1 MTDAP
6 QPSLRGLN
14 QEAVTRLSDALGQ
27 GDGETWWHS
36 LLDEIRNSADPE
48 AVLNRVEGIAQ
59 AVAEAATGA
68 GEGAGGT
75 GGGAGSG
82 RTGSGGASAG
92 AGAGAGTGGTGPGET
107 GSGRTGAGGLGAIF
121 EANPVAMKALVAVT
135 AASGSIALH
144 LRTNPDDV
152 MLLTNPSDLP
162 PTDSGLAL
170 ERTLASINGHS
181 EPVGALKL
189 HKRREYIRIAAA
201 DLLGIATVVQVGAA
215 LAALADACLECAS
228 RLAADELGI
237 NEPPTA
243 IIAMG
248 KLGGQEL
255 NYASDIDVIFV
266 SNGEEDLARRHAE
279 RVIAIIGGS
288 TPAETI
294 FRIDVDLRP
303 EGRAGAL
310 TRSIESFKTYWE
322 KWAQTWEF
330 QALVKARAAAGDPD
344 LGRCF
349 IEAAQP
355 FIWPERL
362 DPEAIRSIRAM
373 KARTE
378 QELLKKGTSERE
390 VKRGPGGIRDVEF
403 AVQLLQLVHGRADP
417 TLRDRSTLGA
427 LAALAAGG
435 YVDASDASAL
445 GNAYKFLRAVE
456 HRLQIRD
463 ERQVYALPANPAELE
478 VLAKTLG
485 MRGRT
490 NMSATEVFEKFYRE
504 NGAVVRSIHE
514 RLFFRP
520 LLEVFA
526 AASADDGA
534 GLSEEAAD
542 ERLAAFGFTDI
553 RRARAGLA
561 ELTRGISRASRLM
574 QQLLP
579 LMLEWLSESPNP
591 DLGLTELRNL
601 IDAVGDQA
609 NLVTTFRENP
619 TAAQHLCTVLG
630 TSRVLA
636 DILTREPEALGT
648 YIDETKSPVAIAK
661 EARSF
666 TSWRS
671 GPTEQF
677 EAINRF
683 HRREFLR
690 IGTRDIVFGA
700 PVAEIGEELA
710 ALGDSVLEIALESA
724 LEEIPGPE
732 MRFAV
737 IAMGSYGGKEMNYSS
752 DLDVIFLF
760 DGGSPERALAV
771 AARLFENFQGVASRG
786 IAFKLD
792 AALRPEGKS
801 GPIARSLDST
811 MQYYEKWAE
820 TWEFQALTK
829 ARHGAGDS
837 TLTSDLLESIEPMI
851 WPYPFPTERIRE
863 IRMMKARMERE
874 RIPAGEDAEFHL
886 KLGPGGLTDVEF
898 AVQLAA
904 LRNSGLK
911 TDLRH
916 GNTLETLRAL
926 EVAGV
931 FDCDTATRLR
941 DGYEFCTLVRNRLF
955 LMKGR
960 QLDSLPKDPRESAQL
975 AESLGW
981 QENPRS
987 TLRAE
992 YKKHTR
998 RARTAF
1004 EEVFYSD

>member
-14 QEAVTRLSDALGQ
+14 QEAVARLLDALGQ
-27 GDGETWWHS
+27 VDGVTWWHR
-36 LLDEIRNSADPE
+36 LLDETRDSADPV
-48 AVLNRVEGIAQ
+48 AVLNRVEAIAE
-59 AVAEAATGA
+59 AFAEAAA
-68 GEGAGGT
+68 GAGGT
-75 GGGAGSG
+75 GA
-82 RTGSGGASAG
+82 GASA
-92 AGAGAGTGGTGPGET
+92 AK
-107 GSGRTGAGGLGAIF
+107 GGLGAIF
-121 EANPVAMKALVAVT
+121 EANPIATKALVAVT
-135 AASGSIALH
+135 AASGSMALH
-144 LRTNPDDV
+144 LKTNPDDV
-152 MLLTNPSDLP
+152 MLLADPSDLP
-162 PTDSGLAL
+162 PTESERAL
-170 ERTLASINGHS
+170 ERALDSIHGSPN
-181 EPVGALKL
+181 PVTALRM
-189 HKRREYIRIAAA
+189 HKRREYIRISAA
-201 DLLGIATVVQVGAA
+201 DLLGISDVAQVGAA

-228 RLAADELGI
+228 RLASDELGVD
-237 NEPPTA
+237 EAPTA
-243 IIAMG
+243 IISMG

-255 NYASDIDVIFV
+255 NYASDIDVMFV
-266 SNGEEDLARRHAE
+266 SNGDEDLARRHAE

-310 TRSIESFKTYWE
+310 TRSVESFKVYWE

-330 QALVKARAAAGDPD
+330 QALIKARPAAGH
-344 LGRCF
+344 LGLGDRF

-378 QELLKKGTSERE
+378 NELLKKGTSERE

-427 LAALAAGG
+427 LEALAAGG

-445 GNAYKFLRAVE
+445 DDAYRFLRTVE

-463 ERQVYALPANPAELE
+463 ERQVYALPTNLTELE

-485 MRGRT
+485 IRGRT
-490 NMSATEVFEKFYRE
+490 DTSAIEIFEQTYRE

-520 LLEVFA
+520 LLEAFGA
-526 AASADDGA
+526 APVDDGA
-534 GLSEEAAD
+534 SLSDEAAD
-542 ERLAAFGFTDI
+542 ERLAAFGFADI

-561 ELTRGISRASRLM
+561 ELTRGLSRASRLM

-648 YIDETKSPVAIAK
+648 YIDEAKTPETIAR

-671 GPTEQF
+671 GPAEQF

-690 IGTRDIVFGA
+690 IGTRDIIFGA
-700 PVAEIGEELA
+700 PVPEIGGELA
-710 ALGDSVLEIALESA
+710 ALGDSVLEVALESA

-737 IAMGSYGGKEMNYSS
+737 IAMGSYGGKEMSYSS
-752 DLDVIFLF
+752 DLDVIFVF
-760 DGGSPERALAV
+760 DAGTTERALAV
-771 AARLFENFQGVASRG
+771 AARLFENFQGIASHG
-786 IAFKLD
+786 VAFKLD

-811 MQYYEKWAE
+811 LQYYEKWAE

-837 TLTSDLLESIEPMI
+837 SLTSALLESIEPLI
-851 WPYPFPTERIRE
+851 WPDPFPAERIRE

-904 LRNSGLK
+904 LRNCGHEADLRQGSTLK
-911 TDLRH
+911 T
-916 GNTLETLRAL
+916 LEAL
-926 EVAGV
+926 EAADI
-931 FDCDTATRLR
+931 FDHGAASRLR
-941 DGYEFCTLVRNRLF
+941 EGYEFCTLVRNRLF

-960 QLDSLPKDPRESAQL
+960 QLDSLPQDPRESAQL

-981 QENPRS
+981 QESPRS
-987 TLRAE
+987 ALRAE
-992 YKKHTR
+992 YKKRTR
-998 RARTAF
+998 RARAAF

>member
-6 QPSLRGLN
+6 KSSLKGLN
-14 QEAVTRLSDALGQ
+14 HEAVTRLAGALGS
-27 GDGETWWHS
+27 DRDETAPWWHS
-36 LLDEIRNSADPE
+36 LLEEIRSSADPV
-48 AVLNRVEGIAQ
+48 AVLNRLESIAQ
-59 AVAEAATGA
+59 AAAD
-68 GEGAGGT
+68 AGGVKSSST
-75 GGGAGSG
+75 ADTDSPGGG
-82 RTGSGGASAG
+82 
-92 AGAGAGTGGTGPGET
+92 GERLRLST
-107 GSGRTGAGGLGAIF
+107 IF
-121 EANPVAMKALVAVT
+121 ETNPICIKALVAVT

-144 LRTNPDDV
+144 LKTSPDDV
-152 MLLTNPSDLP
+152 ALLATPGALPPSDP
-162 PTDSGLAL
+162 EQAL
-170 ERTLASINGHS
+170 ERALASIHGD
-181 EPVGALKL
+181 PVTALRM

-201 DLLGIATVVQVGAA
+201 DLLGIPDVAEVGAS
-215 LAALADACLECAS
+215 LAALADACLQCAS
-228 RLAADELGI
+228 KFATDELDL
-237 NEPPTA
+237 NDAPTA

-266 SNGEEDLARRHAE
+266 SNGNEDLARRHAE

-310 TRSIESFKTYWE
+310 TRSIESFKAYWE

-330 QALVKARAAAGDPD
+330 QALLKARPAAGDLD
-344 LGRCF
+344 LGGRF
-349 IEAAQP
+349 VEAAQP

-378 QELLKKGTSERE
+378 RELVKKGTSERE

-427 LAALAAGG
+427 LEALAVGG
-435 YVDASDASAL
+435 YVDTSDASAL
-445 GNAYKFLRAVE
+445 RNAYKFLRTVE

-463 ERQVYALPANPAELE
+463 ERQVYALPTNPTELE

-485 MRGRT
+485 IRGRADI
-490 NMSATEVFEKFYRE
+490 SAIDIFEKAYRD

-520 LLEVFA
+520 LLEAFG

-534 GLSEEAAD
+534 NISEEAAD
-542 ERLAAFGFTDI
+542 ERLAAFGFSDI

-561 ELTRGISRASRLM
+561 ELTRGLSRASRLM

-601 IDAVGDQA
+601 VDAVGDQA

-636 DILTREPEALGT
+636 GILTREPEALGA
-648 YIDETKSPVAIAK
+648 YEDEAKGPQAIVK

-671 GPTEQF
+671 DPAEQF
-677 EAINRF
+677 EAIKRF

-690 IGTRDIVFGA
+690 IGTRDIIFGA
-700 PVAEIGEELA
+700 PVSEIGSELA
-710 ALGDSVLEIALESA
+710 ALGDSVLEVALESA
-724 LEEIPGPE
+724 IEEIPGPE
-732 MRFAV
+732 MRFAIV
-737 IAMGSYGGKEMNYSS
+737 AMGSYGGQEMNYSS
-752 DLDVIFLF
+752 DLDVIFVF

-771 AARLFENFQGVASRG
+771 AARLFENFQGVASQG
-786 IAFKLD
+786 VAFKLD

-811 MQYYEKWAE
+811 QLYYQKWAE

-829 ARHGAGDS
+829 ARHGAGDPS
-837 TLTSDLLESIEPMI
+837 LTAALLESIEPLV
-851 WPYPFPTERIRE
+851 WPDPFPTERIRE

-898 AVQLAA
+898 AVQLTA
-904 LRNSGLK
+904 LRNSGR
-911 TDLRH
+911 DPELRR
-916 GNTLETLRAL
+916 GNTLDALAAL
-926 EVAGV
+926 EAAEV
-931 FDCDTATRLR
+931 FDRGTATRLR
-941 DGYEFCTLVRNRLF
+941 EGYEFCTRVRNRLF
-955 LMKGR
+955 LIKGR

-981 QENPRS
+981 QESPRS
-987 TLRAE
+987 ALRTE
-992 YKKHTR
+992 YKKYTR
-998 RARTAF
+998 RARAAF

>member
-6 QPSLRGLN
+6 QSSLKGLN
-14 QEAVTRLSDALGQ
+14 QEAVTHLLGALGPVS
-27 GDGETWWHS
+27 GTTWWDL
-36 LLDEIRNSADPE
+36 LLDEIRNSADPV
-48 AVLNRVEGIAQ
+48 AVLNRLEAIAL
-59 AVAEAATGA
+59 AVAEEGGVE
-68 GEGAGGT
+68 GE
-75 GGGAGSG
+75 
-82 RTGSGGASAG
+82 
-92 AGAGAGTGGTGPGET
+92 
-107 GSGRTGAGGLGAIF
+107 LGAIF
-121 EANPVAMKALVAVT
+121 EGNPVTIKALVAVT

-144 LRTNPDDV
+144 LKTNPDDV
-152 MLLTNPSDLP
+152 MLLTSPSDLP
-162 PTDSGLAL
+162 PTHSQLAL
-170 ERTLASINGHS
+170 ERALTSIDNHQD
-181 EPVGALKL
+181 PVTALKL

-201 DLLGIATVVQVGAA
+201 DLLGIPAVTEVGAA

-228 RLAADELGI
+228 RLATGELGVD
-237 NEPPTA
+237 EPPTA

-255 NYASDIDVIFV
+255 NYASDIDVMFV
-266 SNGEEDLARRHAE
+266 SNGDEDLARRHAE

-303 EGRAGAL
+303 EGRSGAL

-322 KWAQTWEF
+322 KWAQTWEY
-330 QALVKARAAAGDPD
+330 QALIKARPAAGD
-344 LGRCF
+344 LGLGDSF
-349 IEAAQP
+349 IETAQP

-378 QELLKKGTSERE
+378 QELLKKGTSARE

-417 TLRDRSTLGA
+417 TLRARSTLDALEA
-427 LAALAAGG
+427 LATGG
-435 YVDASDASAL
+435 YVDSSDASAL
-445 GNAYKFLRAVE
+445 DNAYKFLRTVE

-463 ERQVYALPANPAELE
+463 ERQVYALPTNSTELE

-485 MRGRT
+485 IRGRT
-490 NMSATEVFEKFYRE
+490 DTSATEIFEQTYRE

-520 LLEVFA
+520 LLEAFGA
-526 AASADDGA
+526 APADDGA
-534 GLSEEAAD
+534 SLTDEAAD
-542 ERLAAFGFTDI
+542 ERLAAFGFSDL

-561 ELTRGISRASRLM
+561 ELTRGLSRASRLM

-579 LMLEWLSESPNP
+579 LMLEWLSESPDP

-601 IDAVGDQA
+601 VDAVGDQA

-648 YIDETKSPVAIAK
+648 YKDETKSPETIAK

-671 GPTEQF
+671 GPAEQF

-683 HRREFLR
+683 YRREFLR
-690 IGTRDIVFGA
+690 IGTRDIIFGA
-700 PVAEIGEELA
+700 PVPEIGGELA
-710 ALGDSVLEIALESA
+710 ALGDSVLEVALESA

-737 IAMGSYGGKEMNYSS
+737 IAMGSYGGEEMSYSS
-752 DLDVIFLF
+752 DLDVIFVF
-760 DGGSPERALAV
+760 DAGSAERALAV
-771 AARLFENFQGVASRG
+771 AARLFENFQGIASHG
-786 IAFKLD
+786 VAFKLD

-811 MQYYEKWAE
+811 LQYYEKWAD

-837 TLTSDLLESIEPMI
+837 SLTSSLLESIEPLI
-851 WPYPFPTERIRE
+851 WPEPFPAERIRE

-874 RIPAGEDAEFHL
+874 RIPSGEDAEFHL

-904 LRNSGLK
+904 LRNCGHEAN
-911 TDLRH
+911 LRH
-916 GNTLETLRAL
+916 GNTLKTLEAL
-926 EVAGV
+926 EYAGV
-931 FDCDTATRLR
+931 FDHDSASRLR
-941 DGYEFCTLVRNRLF
+941 EGYEFCTLVRNRLF

-960 QLDSLPKDPRESAQL
+960 QLDSLPQDPRESAQL

-987 TLRAE
+987 ALRTE
-992 YKKHTR
+992 YKKRTR
-998 RARTAF
+998 RARAAF